1 MDVARHSRMDPKG
14 DGRGHRRGH
23 RGKGPVEEGV
33 RNGGRPIATA
43 GSIRTAQPSPS
54 TWWTFAENEASLAL
68 AKKMGFKEEG
78 RTRDSVFFDNR
89 YHDSM
94 ILGLLRGEY
103 DASSKPSLSPRP
115 KRSMRTKSS

>member
-1 MDVARHSRMDPKG
+1 MVLREAFEQLNL
-14 DGRGHRRGH
+14 HR
-23 RGKGPVEEGV
+23 V
-33 RNGGRPIATA
+33 
-43 GSIRTAQPSPS
+43 

-89 YHDSM
+89 YHDSV
-94 ILGLLRGEY
+94 ILGLLRDEY